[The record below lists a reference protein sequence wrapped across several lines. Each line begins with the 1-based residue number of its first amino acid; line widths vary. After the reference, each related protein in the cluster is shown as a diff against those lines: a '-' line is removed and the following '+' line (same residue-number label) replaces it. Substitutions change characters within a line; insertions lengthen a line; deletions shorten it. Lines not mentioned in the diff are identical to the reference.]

1 MSKYKRTLEEL
12 RVKAV
17 RFWPDEL
24 KKRTSAES
32 VLPVLLETQE
42 KFLSLLKMADAH
54 PEAWIE
60 ALPLS
65 KLPGNL
71 FLKHAMVLSD
81 LGCEA
86 LNKIAPVEDYLNDGV
101 LEYVWQGGTY
111 RYALSDGLRAK
122 SLTNSALKVDGM
134 NIILKPVALDKKMQD
149 VLMLILFG
157 AQSINN
163 ILPSDVRTKC
173 VLGGFIGQ
181 PAELEQ
187 FVRQSYIRISRQ
199 LGGAD
204 SNALGQH
211 AQKYVLDV
219 LKTHLPSDWE
229 LRLNGTIAGVSH
241 NEGKTDSTFD
251 IAVRAPSGLR
261 FGVEVSF
268 QFTTNSVIERKSAQ
282 AQARQR
288 AVHTAGHHIAYV
300 LDGAGNINVRA
311 AASSAICQYSDCTVA
326 FSESEIAHLAQFM
339 LEQESNR

>member
-1 MSKYKRTLEEL
+1 MGKYNRTLEEL
-12 RVKAV
+12 RQKAV

-24 KKRTSAES
+24 KERAAAES

-65 KLPGNL
+65 KLPGNS

-81 LGCEA
+81 LGGEA
-86 LNKIAPVEDYLNDGV
+86 LNKIAPLEDYLNNGV
-101 LEYVWQGGTY
+101 LEYVWQGDS
-111 RYALSDGLRAK
+111 YAYHLSDGLRTK
-122 SLTNSALKVDGM
+122 SLTNSALRVDGA
-134 NIILKPVALDKKMQD
+134 NIILKPVSLDAKMRD
-149 VLMLILFG
+149 VLMLIFFG

-163 ILPSDVRTKC
+163 ILPSDVRSKC
-173 VLGGFIGQ
+173 VLGGYIGL

-211 AQKYVLDV
+211 AQKYVLEM
-219 LKTHLPSDWE
+219 LRTFLPHGWE
-229 LRLNGTIAGVSH
+229 LQLNGVLPGVSH
-241 NEGKTDSTFD
+241 NAGKTDSTFD
-251 IAVRAPSGLR
+251 IAVKAPSGLR
-261 FGVEVSF
+261 FGVEISF

-282 AQARQR
+282 AQARRQ
-288 AVHTAGHHIAYV
+288 AVYKAGHHIAYV
-300 LDGAGNINVRA
+300 LDGAGNIDVRA
-311 AASSAICQYSDCTVA
+311 AASSTICTYSDCTVA
-326 FSESEIAHLAQFM
+326 FSESEIAHLAEFM
-339 LEQESNR
+339 REQEAKR